1 MISTDPTVEY
11 VKPAVLTGKW
21 SNAGEALS
29 CDGKISSPQVWFS
42 FDLGL
47 IPAECSTGLQ
57 I

>member
-29 CDGKISSPQVWFS
+29 CDGKISSPQV
-42 FDLGL
+42 
-47 IPAECSTGLQ
+47 
-57 I
+57 